1 MSLEQQTVG
10 KLRVKLQ
17 GGLSRRVVSEE
28 RNVQLNEMERLN
40 SLSSEVATLAINNQS
55 LLSEIEGFRNARS
68 NFDGLTFEK
77 EEWENKL
84 KYLKSEIQKYKLEV
98 NSDRS
103 ALDQLS

>member
-1 MSLEQQTVG
+1 MD
-10 KLRVKLQ
+10 
-17 GGLSRRVVSEE
+17 
-28 RNVQLNEMERLN
+28 RLN
-40 SLSSEVATLAINNQS
+40 NLSNEVATLAISNQS
-55 LLSEIEGFRNARS
+55 LLTEIEGFRSARS
-68 NFDGLTFEK
+68 NFDGLNFEK